1 MAVSKTRELGGHDVP
16 TFLYG
21 TAWKEE
27 RTAALVRQALAA
39 GFRAIDTAN
48 QRKHY
53 HEVGVGEAIAQW
65 LAQPGH
71 ARDALFLQS
80 KFTHLAGQ
88 DHRLPY
94 EPRAPLGEQVAQSIA
109 SSLVHLHTSYLDSF
123 VLHGPS
129 AASYLTDGDWE
140 VWRAMIAAQAAGQTR
155 LLGVSNVGL
164 SHLQELL
171 AGSSIRPH
179 FVQNRCYARTGW
191 DRAVRALCAQHGIV
205 YQGFSLLTANRAE
218 LSAPAIIRAAQ
229 RTGLTAA
236 QVVFRFAL
244 EVGMMPLTG
253 SSDPLHLKEDL
264 AVYEVAL
271 SSAEIK
277 AIEEVAG
284 R

>member
-27 RTAALVRQALAA
+27 RTAALARQALAA

-191 DRAVRALCAQHGIV
+191 DHEVRAVCARHRIV
-205 YQGFSLLTANRAE
+205 YQGFSLLTANQRE
-218 LSAPAIIRAAQ
+218 LHHPMLAAIGRRHGLEPGPTVFAFA
-229 RTGLTAA
+229 RT
-236 QVVFRFAL
+236 
-244 EVGMMPLTG
+244 VGMLPLTG
-253 SSDPLHLKEDL
+253 SSTRAHLDADL
-264 AVYEVAL
+264 AAAAVTLTSSEVD
-271 SSAEIK
+271 
-277 AIEEVAG
+277 AIARLG
-284 R
+284 G